1 MHLHQRYNLSILC
14 LLTSKALKL
23 THLIAQYLYKN
34 KRLDLQGIGSFLLD
48 KSIIIDEDSNKKH
61 QEIGIEGVSFES
73 NPATKEDPELISF
86 ISTYTGKI
94 KALASAD
101 LNSHLELAKQFMN
114 IGKPFLFEG
123 IGSLTRIRS
132 GEYSFTPGNALTE
145 KLTEQKV
152 KDTKPTSSIEEP
164 VSDYKSA
171 LYKED
176 KKSNWKKPVTFMLVI
191 AGIALAIWG
200 GYTVYKRTSAGNSNK
215 NEVAKQDQT
224 ILLEDS
230 TGTSD
235 SLSSKPE
242 IITNNLNGATKFV
255 LEISNKERALDRYA
269 RLKTFQWDVKM
280 ETKDSVAFKLFLL
293 LPINSADSTRVLD
306 SLTRLN
312 GRQVFIER

>member
-1 MHLHQRYNLSILC
+1 
-14 LLTSKALKL
+14 LKL

-48 KSIIIDEDSNKKH
+48 NSIIIDEDSNKKN

-73 NPATKEDPELISF
+73 NAATKEDPELVSF
-86 ISTYTGKI
+86 ISSYTGKI

-132 GEYSFTPGNALTE
+132 GEYSFTPGSALTE
-145 KLTEQKV
+145 KLSEQKI
-152 KDTKPTSSIEEP
+152 KETKQNSSTEEP

-171 LYKED
+171 LYKQE
-176 KKSNWKKPVTFMLVI
+176 KKSNWKKPVTFILVI

-200 GYTVYKRTSAGNSNK
+200 GYTVYKRTSADNSNK
-215 NEVAKQDQT
+215 TEVAKENKT

-230 TGTSD
+230 LSTNPDSITALPVKNISNQTGT
-235 SLSSKPE
+235 
-242 IITNNLNGATKFV
+242 TKFV
-255 LEISNKERALDRYA
+255 LEVSDKDRATQRYA
-269 RLKTFQWDVKM
+269 KLKTFQWDVKM
-280 ETKDSVAFKLFLL
+280 ETKDSVSFKLFLL
-293 LPINSADSTRVLD
+293 LPINAVDSIKVLD

-312 GRQVFIER
+312 GKQVFIER

>member
-1 MHLHQRYNLSILC
+1 MHQQHNLSILC
-14 LLTSKALKL
+14 LLIKKALKL

-48 KSIIIDEDSNKKH
+48 NSIIIDEDSNKKN

-73 NPATKEDPELISF
+73 NAATKEDPELVSF
-86 ISTYTGKI
+86 ISSYTGKI

-132 GEYSFTPGNALTE
+132 GEYSFTPGIALTE
-145 KLTEQKV
+145 KLAEQKI
-152 KDTKPTSSIEEP
+152 KEAMPTSSTEEP

-171 LYKED
+171 LYKQE
-176 KKSNWKKPVTFMLVI
+176 KKSNWKKPVTFILVI

-200 GYTVYKRTSAGNSNK
+200 GYTVYKRTSADNSNK
-215 NEVAKQDQT
+215 TEVAKENKT

-230 TGTSD
+230 LSTNPDSITALPVKNISNQTGT
-235 SLSSKPE
+235 
-242 IITNNLNGATKFV
+242 TKFV
-255 LEISNKERALDRYA
+255 LEVSDKDRATQRYA
-269 RLKTFQWDVKM
+269 KLKTFQWDVKM
-280 ETKDSVAFKLFLL
+280 ETKDSVSFKLFLL
-293 LPINSADSTRVLD
+293 LPINAVDSIKVLD

-312 GRQVFIER
+312 GKQVFIER

>member
-1 MHLHQRYNLSILC
+1 M
-14 LLTSKALKL
+14 KL

-34 KRLDLQGIGSFLLD
+34 KRLDLQGIGSFSLD
-48 KSIIIDEDSNKKH
+48 NSIVIEAEDNKAPQQK
-61 QEIGIEGVSFES
+61 GIEGVSFE
-73 NPATKEDPELISF
+73 NNATIKEDPELISF
-86 ISTYTGKI
+86 ISFYTGKI

-132 GEYSFTPGNALTE
+132 GEYSFAPGNPLTE
-145 KLTEQKV
+145 KLTEPK
-152 KDTKPTSSIEEP
+152 TKETKTSSSIEEP

-171 LYKED
+171 LYKQE
-176 KKSNWKKPVTFMLVI
+176 KKSNWKKPVTFLLII

-200 GYTVYKRTSAGNSNK
+200 GYTVYKRTSASNPDK
-215 NEVAKQDQT
+215 TEVTKQNQT

-230 TGTSD
+230 TNIKD
-235 SLSSKPE
+235 SLIP
-242 IITNNLNGATKFV
+242 TPAMPANNQNGATKFV
-255 LEISNKERALDRYA
+255 LEIADKDRADQRYA
-269 RLKTFQWDVKM
+269 RLKTFMWNVMM
-280 ETKDSVAFKLFLL
+280 ETKDSVSFKLFLL
-293 LPINSADSTRVLD
+293 LPVNAIDTTKVLD

>member
-1 MHLHQRYNLSILC
+1 M
-14 LLTSKALKL
+14 KL

-73 NPATKEDPELISF
+73 NAATKEDPELVSF
-86 ISTYTGKI
+86 ISSYTGKI

-132 GEYSFTPGNALTE
+132 GEYSFTPGSALTE
-145 KLTEQKV
+145 KLSEQKI
-152 KDTKPTSSIEEP
+152 KETKQNSSTEEP

-171 LYKED
+171 LYKQE

-191 AGIALAIWG
+191 AGVALAIWG
-200 GYTVYKRTSAGNSNK
+200 GYTVYKRTSADNSNK
-215 NEVAKQDQT
+215 TEITKENKT
-224 ILLEDS
+224 ILLDDS
-230 TGTSD
+230 VSTNPDSITALPANNTNNQTGT
-235 SLSSKPE
+235 
-242 IITNNLNGATKFV
+242 TKFV
-255 LEISNKERALDRYA
+255 LEVSDKDRATQRYA
-269 RLKTFQWDVKM
+269 KLKTFQWDVKM
-280 ETKDSVAFKLFLL
+280 ETKDSVSFKLFLL
-293 LPINSADSTRVLD
+293 LPINAVDSIKVLD

-312 GRQVFIER
+312 GKQVFIER